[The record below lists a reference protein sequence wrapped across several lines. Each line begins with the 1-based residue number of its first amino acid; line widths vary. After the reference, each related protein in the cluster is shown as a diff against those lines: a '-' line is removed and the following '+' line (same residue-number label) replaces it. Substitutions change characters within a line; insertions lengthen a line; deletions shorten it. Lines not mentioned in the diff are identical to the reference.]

1 MRFKELVQDY
11 VNGVVLWALLG
22 IILKDHVGKVSLAVP
37 FLLAIGSPAKRFGEP
52 RGYLLKALAF
62 LSSSA
67 LLPLGEGWLSS
78 VLAVTFLLVGV
89 AYAFSYPLYHRG
101 NNFLPRNMLGVAVA
115 GFVLGAGLFL
125 RISSVNMMRLLD
137 LLLAV
142 ALLWIAISIGEYIS
156 IRYRSNKVISDFWPV
171 EIKRVD
177 FSLVEVRRTISRFV
191 EDADPAPL
199 IVQLLRRVPRSVS
212 DADLEELVRM
222 LTEYRPYTGG
232 PLTPP
237 WLRTLYAEKEKEK
250 RANLVREVLG
260 LLSGW

>member
-1 MRFKELVQDY
+1 MRLKELVQDY
-11 VNGVVLWALLG
+11 VNGVILWVLLG
-22 IILKDHVGKVSLAVP
+22 IILKDHAERIFLAVP

-52 RGYLLKALAF
+52 RGYLLKALTF

-67 LLPLGEGWLSS
+67 LLSLGGGWLSS

-89 AYAFSYPLYHRG
+89 AYALSYPLYHRG

-137 LLLAV
+137 LLLAI
-142 ALLWIAISIGEYIS
+142 ALLWIAISIGDYIS
-156 IRYRSNKVISDFWPV
+156 IRYRSNEIISDFRPV
-171 EIKRVD
+171 EVKGVD
-177 FSLVEVRRTISRFV
+177 YSLVESRRTISRFV
-191 EDADPAPL
+191 EVADPAPL

-222 LTEYRPYTGG
+222 LTKYKPYTGDI
-232 PLTPP
+232 LTPP

-250 RANLVREVLG
+250 RANLVKEILD
-260 LLSGW
+260 LLSRW